1 MLWKTNLINCI
12 FLSDRE
18 WMRVNGNF
26 QCNFSNLSRLLTKQ
40 SVLNENI
47 GSLKHPPQNQHMLWL
62 FTEINAHVLSRVTY
76 GIWHAHTG
84 AHEKIP
90 FLGLYFSATRNL
102 TGRTGALQGNSG
114 KSAFGKWTKAVD
126 RELVFHVANESHSS
140 LRPPEEHYR
149 RSGSKVTPATPPKY
163 FGIAAGEII
172 TLYEESCIN

>member
-47 GSLKHPPQNQHMLWL
+47 GSLKHPPQNHHMLWL

-114 KSAFGKWTKAVD
+114 KSAFGKWTK
-126 RELVFHVANESHSS
+126 LWTGS
-140 LRPPEEHYR
+140 LCFM
-149 RSGSKVTPATPPKY
+149 SLMKATLLYVHLRNITGGLALKSPQAPLQY
-163 FGIAAGEII
+163 FGIAAGAII

>member
-62 FTEINAHVLSRVTY
+62 FTEINAHVLSRVTH

-90 FLGLYFSATRNL
+90 SWDYIFQLQEIWQDAQELCKGILANLHLESEQKLWTGSLCFMSLMKATLLYVHLRNITGGL
-102 TGRTGALQGNSG
+102 AL
-114 KSAFGKWTKAVD
+114 KS
-126 RELVFHVANESHSS
+126 
-140 LRPPEEHYR
+140 PQ
-149 RSGSKVTPATPPKY
+149 ATPPSTS
-163 FGIAAGEII
+163 A
-172 TLYEESCIN
+172 